1 MEPKNII
8 EINNEILDN
17 KKEDDSPKLTKNHLY
32 ITLEI
37 EINSLE
43 SLLNDKKLSLIDSD
57 KIFKLIFSIYCENK
71 ISLIKI
77 Q

>member
-8 EINNEILDN
+8 DVNNEILDN

-37 EINSLE
+37 
-43 SLLNDKKLSLIDSD
+43 
-57 KIFKLIFSIYCENK
+57 
-71 ISLIKI
+71 
-77 Q
+77 